1 MSFGFYRTPSPAQK
15 ARRLTNLRIDE
26 VSAVDRGAGQGVD
39 IVFTKRQGRTT
50 MQTQTVG
57 AGEFRIAEAA
67 FEKAQRGEISEFDLN
82 FVMQSFAK
90 VYHSGDMD
98 AFLQTELGKVFLR
111 PRQFRKSVAEE
122 TDLLAKAMP
131 RQGQVT
137 VTGDEDDTARRIMTS
152 AHLNTAQ
159 KTDAAIQ
166 HFMSRGLTRDQAATK
181 VLRWQRQED
190 AASPETDNH
199 NGDHDADNRRGM
211 RTMTSASSLN
221 DDAAEAVDTD
231 EAIKQLVA
239 KGLSRD
245 EAATIILRQQ
255 RGY

>member
-50 MQTQTVG
+50 MQKQTG
-57 AGEFRIAEAA
+57 AGEFSIAEAA

-152 AHLNTAQ
+152 AHLNTAE
-159 KTDAAIQ
+159 KTDAAIK
-166 HFMSRGLTRDQAATK
+166 FYMDKGLSRDQAATK

-190 AASPETDNH
+190 AVSPFSDAH
-199 NGDHDADNRRGM
+199 NGDHDSDNSRGL
-211 RTMTSASSLN
+211 RTMTSAQSLN